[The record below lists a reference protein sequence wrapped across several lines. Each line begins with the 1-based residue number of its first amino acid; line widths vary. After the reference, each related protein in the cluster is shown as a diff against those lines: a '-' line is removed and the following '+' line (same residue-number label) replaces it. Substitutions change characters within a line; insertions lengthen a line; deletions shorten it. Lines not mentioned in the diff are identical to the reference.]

1 MTGKKMN
8 LPQNKN
14 FLARR
19 IRPRLKPIH
28 GAPDLIPFINVFF
41 LLLIFFMIGSSF
53 VPVSG
58 IPVNLPE
65 APAVSNYS
73 VKKYVITLDQNGR
86 IYFNDAVVENL
97 KQLRGRLLAAMP
109 RNAGIE
115 RDAIVLR
122 ADRSNNFETISQ
134 IMALAEEL
142 HLNMFILA
150 RKSNSE
156 KSVFTETE
164 KP

>member
-1 MTGKKMN
+1 MN
-8 LPQNKN
+8 PMSNKPI
-14 FLARR
+14 LARR

-28 GAPDLIPFINVFF
+28 GSPDLIPFINVFF
-41 LLLIFFMIGSSF
+41 LLLVFFMIGSSF

-65 APAVSNYS
+65 AQSVSNYS
-73 VKKYVITLDQNGR
+73 VKKYIITLDQNGR

-97 KQLRGRLLAAMP
+97 KQLRGKLLSAIP
-109 RNAGIE
+109 RNAYDE
-115 RDAIVLR
+115 RGALVLR
-122 ADRSNNFETISQ
+122 ADRSNSFETIAQ

-142 HLNMFILA
+142 HLNLFILA
-150 RKSNSE
+150 RKSTSE
-156 KSVFTETE
+156 KTVFTETE

>member
-1 MTGKKMN
+1 MN
-8 LPQNKN
+8 LPTDKSI
-14 FLARR
+14 LTRR

-28 GAPDLIPFINVFF
+28 GAPDLIPFVNVFF

-53 VPVSG
+53 VPISG

-65 APAVSNYS
+65 APSVSKYS
-73 VKKYVITLDQNGR
+73 ARKYIITLDRNGR
-86 IYFNDAVVENL
+86 IYFNDELVDNL
-97 KQLRGRLLAAMP
+97 KQLRGKLRAFVA
-109 RNAGIE
+109 RNADDE
-115 RDAIVLR
+115 RDSVVLR

-150 RKSNSE
+150 RKSSSE
-156 KSVFTETE
+156 KTVFTETE
-164 KP
+164 RP

>member
-1 MTGKKMN
+1 MN
-8 LPQNKN
+8 LPTDKPI
-14 FLARR
+14 LTRR

-28 GAPDLIPFINVFF
+28 GAPDLIPFVNVFF
-41 LLLIFFMIGSSF
+41 LLLVFFMIGSSF
-53 VPVSG
+53 VPISG

-65 APAVSNYS
+65 APSVSKYS
-73 VKKYVITLDQNGR
+73 ARKYIITLDRNGR
-86 IYFNDAVVENL
+86 IYFNDEMVDNL
-97 KQLRGRLLAAMP
+97 KQLRGKLRAFVA
-109 RNAGIE
+109 RNADDE
-115 RDAIVLR
+115 RDSVVLR

-150 RKSNSE
+150 RKSSSE

-164 KP
+164 RP

>member
-1 MTGKKMN
+1 MK
-8 LPQNKN
+8 LPTDKSI
-14 FLARR
+14 LARR

-53 VPVSG
+53 VPISG

-73 VKKYVITLDQNGR
+73 ARKYIITLDRNGR
-86 IYFNDAVVENL
+86 IYFNDEVVDNL
-97 KQLRGRLLAAMP
+97 KQLRGKLRAFVS
-109 RNAGIE
+109 RNIDDQ

-122 ADRSNNFETISQ
+122 ADRSNSFETISQ

-142 HLNMFILA
+142 HLNLFILA

-156 KSVFTETE
+156 KSVFTEME
-164 KP
+164 RR

>member
-1 MTGKKMN
+1 MK
-8 LPQNKN
+8 LPTDKSI
-14 FLARR
+14 LARR

-53 VPVSG
+53 VPISG

-65 APAVSNYS
+65 AAEVSNFS
-73 VKKYVITLDQNGR
+73 ARKYVITLDRNGR
-86 IYFNDAVVENL
+86 IFFNDEVVDNL
-97 KQLRGRLLAAMP
+97 KQLRGKLRAFVS
-109 RNAGIE
+109 RNIDDQ
-115 RDAIVLR
+115 RDAVVLR
-122 ADRSNNFETISQ
+122 ADRSNSFETISQ

-150 RKSNSE
+150 RKANSE
-156 KSVFTETE
+156 KTVFTEME
-164 KP
+164 RR

>member
-1 MTGKKMN
+1 MN
-8 LPQNKN
+8 LPTDKS

-28 GAPDLIPFINVFF
+28 GAPDLIPFVNVFF
-41 LLLIFFMIGSSF
+41 LLLVFFMIGSSF
-53 VPVSG
+53 VPISG

-65 APAVSNYS
+65 APSVSKYS
-73 VKKYVITLDQNGR
+73 ARKYIITLDRNGR
-86 IYFNDAVVENL
+86 IYFNDEMVDNL
-97 KQLRGRLLAAMP
+97 KQLRGKLRASVA
-109 RNAGIE
+109 RNADDE
-115 RDAIVLR
+115 RDSVVLR

-150 RKSNSE
+150 RKSSSE
-156 KSVFTETE
+156 KTVFTETE
-164 KP
+164 RP

>member
-1 MTGKKMN
+1 MK
-8 LPQNKN
+8 LPTDKSI
-14 FLARR
+14 LARR

-41 LLLIFFMIGSSF
+41 LLLIFFMIGRSF
-53 VPVSG
+53 VPISG

-73 VKKYVITLDQNGR
+73 ARKYIITLDRNGR
-86 IYFNDAVVENL
+86 IYFNDEMVDNL
-97 KQLRGRLLAAMP
+97 KQLQGKLRAFVA
-109 RNAGIE
+109 RNADDE
-115 RDAIVLR
+115 RDSVVLR

-150 RKSNSE
+150 RKSSSE
-156 KSVFTETE
+156 KTVFTETE
-164 KP
+164 RP

>member
-1 MTGKKMN
+1 MKLTTDKSI
-8 LPQNKN
+8 
-14 FLARR
+14 LARR

-41 LLLIFFMIGSSF
+41 LLLVFFMIGSSF
-53 VPVSG
+53 VPISG

-65 APAVSNYS
+65 APEVSNYS
-73 VKKYVITLDQNGR
+73 ARKYIITLDRNGR
-86 IYFNDAVVENL
+86 IYFNDEMVDNL
-97 KQLRGRLLAAMP
+97 KQLRGKLRAFVS
-109 RNAGIE
+109 RNIDDQ

-122 ADRSNNFETISQ
+122 ADRSNSFETMSQ

-150 RKSNSE
+150 RKANSE
-156 KSVFTETE
+156 KTVFTEME
-164 KP
+164 RR

>member
-1 MTGKKMN
+1 MK
-8 LPQNKN
+8 LPTDKSS
-14 FLARR
+14 LARR

-53 VPVSG
+53 VPISG

-73 VKKYVITLDQNGR
+73 ARKYIITLDRNGR
-86 IYFNDAVVENL
+86 IYFNDEVVDNL
-97 KQLRGRLLAAMP
+97 KQLRGKLRAFVS
-109 RNAGIE
+109 RNIDDQ

-122 ADRSNNFETISQ
+122 ADRSNSFETISQ

-150 RKSNSE
+150 RKANSE
-156 KSVFTETE
+156 KTVFTEME
-164 KP
+164 RR

>member
-1 MTGKKMN
+1 MK
-8 LPQNKN
+8 LPTDKSI
-14 FLARR
+14 LARR

-53 VPVSG
+53 VPISG

-65 APAVSNYS
+65 AAEVSNFS
-73 VKKYVITLDQNGR
+73 ARKYVITLDRNGR
-86 IYFNDAVVENL
+86 IFFNDEVVDNL
-97 KQLRGRLLAAMP
+97 KQLRGKLRAFVS
-109 RNAGIE
+109 RNIDDQ
-115 RDAIVLR
+115 RDAVVLR
-122 ADRSNNFETISQ
+122 ADRSNSFETISQ

-150 RKSNSE
+150 RNANSE
-156 KSVFTETE
+156 KTVFTEME
-164 KP
+164 RP

>member
-1 MTGKKMN
+1 MK
-8 LPQNKN
+8 LPTDKSI
-14 FLARR
+14 LARR

-53 VPVSG
+53 VPISG

-73 VKKYVITLDQNGR
+73 ARKYIITLDRNGR
-86 IYFNDAVVENL
+86 IYFNDEVVDNL
-97 KQLRGRLLAAMP
+97 KQLRGKLRAFVS
-109 RNAGIE
+109 RNIDDQ

-122 ADRSNNFETISQ
+122 ADRSNSFETISQ

-150 RKSNSE
+150 RKANSE
-156 KSVFTETE
+156 KTVFTEME
-164 KP
+164 RR

>member
-1 MTGKKMN
+1 MN
-8 LPQNKN
+8 LPTDKSI
-14 FLARR
+14 LARR

-28 GAPDLIPFINVFF
+28 GAPDLIPFVNVFF
-41 LLLIFFMIGSSF
+41 LLLVFFMIGSSF
-53 VPVSG
+53 VPISG

-65 APAVSNYS
+65 APSVSKYS
-73 VKKYVITLDQNGR
+73 ARKYIITLDRNGR
-86 IYFNDAVVENL
+86 IYFNDEMVDNL
-97 KQLRGRLLAAMP
+97 KQLRGKLRAFVA
-109 RNAGIE
+109 RNADDE
-115 RDAIVLR
+115 RDSVVLR

-150 RKSNSE
+150 RKSSSE

-164 KP
+164 RP